1 MKKHR
6 IGLLVIMIV
15 ISAVMGGLIAYA
27 QTEAREE
34 LCGYNKG
41 PGGENNRTGRA
52 LSESELAELNAAAAK
67 GKFNEAICEGPYVP
81 SDSILATFHGFGG
94 DSLGHFKITAYT
106 AGFESCGKPP
116 DDPLYGITATGT
128 RVKENHTIAADWD
141 FLPPGT
147 KVAIEGIP
155 YVFTVEDRG
164 GAVRGKHIDIYIE
177 DLDEALEWGV
187 RSREVWLINE

>member
-6 IGLLVIMIV
+6 IGLLIIMIA
-15 ISAVMGGLIAYA
+15 ISVVMGGLIAYA

-34 LCGYNKG
+34 LCGYDNG
-41 PGGENNRTGRA
+41 SGGKNYRTGRA
-52 LSESELAELNAAAAK
+52 LSKVEIAEYNASAPK
-67 GKFNEAICEGPYVP
+67 GKFAEATCERPYVP
-81 SDSILATFHGFGG
+81 SDSVLSTFHGFGG
-94 DSLGHFKITAYT
+94 ESLGHFKITAYT

-116 DDPLYGITATGT
+116 DDPLYGITAMGT
-128 RVKENHTIAADWD
+128 RVKENYTIASDWD

-155 YVFTVEDRG
+155 HIFTVEDRG

-177 DLDEALEWGV
+177 DLDEALKWGV
-187 RSREVWLINE
+187 RDREVWLINE